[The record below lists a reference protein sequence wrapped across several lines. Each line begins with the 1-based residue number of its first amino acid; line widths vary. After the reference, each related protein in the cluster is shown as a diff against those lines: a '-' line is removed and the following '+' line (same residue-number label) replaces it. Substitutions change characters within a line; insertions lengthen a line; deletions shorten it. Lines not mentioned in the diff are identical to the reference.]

1 MRGVKPNDLVGIMS
15 QRRLEMMIGIY
26 GILKAGGAYVPLDP
40 NHPHERTNFILED
53 SNPRVL
59 LTDENISY
67 GIKYEKEIIKLTNNS
82 FLDSLPTDN
91 LAHVT
96 DETNLMYIIYT
107 SGTTGKPKG
116 VMVPYSSVMNRLN
129 WMVDYFELGSTDKI
143 LFKTPFTFDVSIW
156 EVFGWAVMGGEII
169 MLRSGEES
177 NPEKIASVIDAYNI
191 TMAHFVPSML
201 SVFIDFIKTTHRQ
214 DDIVSLNH
222 VFTSGENTKSRLCKS
237 I

>member
-1 MRGVKPNDLVGIMS
+1 MTLVERFEQHAAQSPDKVAITFEGETLTYKALNERANQVAYQLRNEGVKPNDLVGIMS

-53 SNPRVL
+53 SDPRVL

-169 MLRSGEES
+169 MLRSG
-177 NPEKIASVIDAYNI
+177 KKVTQRI
-191 TMAHFVPSML
+191 
-201 SVFIDFIKTTHRQ
+201 
-214 DDIVSLNH
+214 
-222 VFTSGENTKSRLCKS
+222 
-237 I
+237 

>member
-1 MRGVKPNDLVGIMS
+1 
-15 QRRLEMMIGIY
+15 
-26 GILKAGGAYVPLDP
+26 YVPLDP
-40 NHPHERTNFILED
+40 NHPNERTNFILKD

-59 LTDENISY
+59 LTDEKIDY
-67 GIKYEKEIIKLTNNS
+67 GIKFDNEITKLTNNAS
-82 FLDSLPTDN
+82 LNNLPTEN
-91 LAHVT
+91 LPLVI

-129 WMVDYFELGSTDKI
+129 WMVDYFGLGTEDKI

-177 NPEKIASVIDAYNI
+177 NPEKIASVIDQHDI
-191 TMAHFVPSML
+191 TMTHFVPSML
-201 SVFIDFIKTTHRQ
+201 SVFI
-214 DDIVSLNH
+214 
-222 VFTSGENTKSRLCKS
+222 
-237 I
+237 